1 MKCLQCGK
9 ELIPDE
15 IAMYKKLVS
24 RRASEFMC
32 YSCIAKQFQVTEEL
46 IREKAEYFKKT
57 GCRLFG

>member
-46 IREKAEYFKKT
+46 IREKAEYFKNT

>member
-1 MKCLQCGK
+1 MNCLQCGR

-24 RRASEFMC
+24 RKASGYMC
-32 YSCIAKQFQVTEEL
+32 FACIAKQFQVTEEL
-46 IREKAEYFKKT
+46 IRKKADYFKKA